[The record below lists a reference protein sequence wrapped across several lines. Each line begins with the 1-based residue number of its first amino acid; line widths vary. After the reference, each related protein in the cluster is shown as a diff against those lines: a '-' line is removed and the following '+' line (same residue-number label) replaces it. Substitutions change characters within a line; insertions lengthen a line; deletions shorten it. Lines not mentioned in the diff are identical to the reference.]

1 MSELN
6 IDAAI
11 VAREGQLVQRKEE
24 LVRLQ
29 NGCICCTLRQDLLL
43 EVTRLAMGKEFDY
56 LVIESTGEVQIATL
70 IHCGPFWG

>member
-6 IDAAI
+6 IDAAV

-43 EVTRLAMGKEFDY
+43 EVTKLAMRKEFDY
-56 LVIESTGEVQIATL
+56 LVIESTGEAYMAGGAYQR
-70 IHCGPFWG
+70 